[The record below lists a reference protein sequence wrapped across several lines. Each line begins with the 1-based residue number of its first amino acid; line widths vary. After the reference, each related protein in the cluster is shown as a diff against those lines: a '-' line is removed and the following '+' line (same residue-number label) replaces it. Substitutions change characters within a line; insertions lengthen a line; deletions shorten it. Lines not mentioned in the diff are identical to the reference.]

1 MTKPKNQAEPGTEGK
16 SLSSVA
22 IDFQRNSFDAIFH
35 QCPKAIEQIINNAL
49 HNTPILLTH
58 NEAQKLCST
67 GILRSRNPQNS
78 QAKYYLYYETLK
90 GLCEWYT
97 TKFSGSGDTKIS
109 DREAAQKGWVS
120 IVIKGQ
126 RTQSESPAGL
136 EVPAKQG
143 EFHSRLEDVIGTV
156 EVAVPDLG
164 AIKGK
169 GAEIDDLASTR
180 AVDVPHDLLNKSIAP
195 ERTVEVAALSSAL
208 HAESMPDTREYPAS
222 PEEPIIPALDSDLDA
237 WVAAL
242 IGTDKS
248 KQ

>member
-1 MTKPKNQAEPGTEGK
+1 MTKSKNQAEPGIEGK

-22 IDFQRNSFDAIFH
+22 TDFQRNSFDAIFH

-58 NEAQKLCST
+58 DEARTLCGT

-78 QAKYYLYYETLK
+78 QAKYYLSQATLN
-90 GLCEWYT
+90 GLCAWYT
-97 TKFSGSGDTKIS
+97 TKFSSSGDTKMS

-120 IVIKGQ
+120 IVIQGQ

-156 EVAVPDLG
+156 EVKVPDLG
-164 AIKGK
+164 AIRRDT
-169 GAEIDDLASTR
+169 DDLARTR
-180 AVDVPHDLLNKSIAP
+180 AGEVPDDLLHNAIAP
-195 ERTVEVAALSSAL
+195 ERTVEVAAVSATL
-208 HAESMPDTREYPAS
+208 HAESMPDTREYPAAS
-222 PEEPIIPALDSDLDA
+222 PEEPRTTELDSVEA
-237 WVAAL
+237 WLESLVGGL
-242 IGTDKS
+242 EKPN
-248 KQ
+248 K